1 MARLRFRQFEKELS
15 PVEQERGLSSYPAA
29 PPPQQMVGN
38 EVLRKSIATER
49 FGQSLLAFG
58 STLGKIITNEQG
70 RIRKE
75 VWEQGMPLAYKE
87 LDEKLEQKIRDD
99 YQWMTPAQ
107 VGEQWDIDLVHLLGD
122 GEGKIGVI
130 ENSDAVQGIT
140 HEGDRKRLMALLR
153 SRASSVEMKVLRQQ
167 HGLENQIR
175 SSGFSNQ
182 VKGGL
187 DEKLLE
193 IQHHEFDHA
202 GQDKDT
208 FTEFLNEFTDD
219 LIDSAFTDN
228 NIPEGQKRRLELEIT
243 SEVNNWRNS
252 ALRWNYTIRQGI
264 GAATWEGEG
273 KEILETEAADDVGFR
288 RRSGDETEDL
298 RIKKYRDWTDKGV
311 ELGYI
316 DGVDGIARLARAELI
331 IDTNDLKYDLKNDPE
346 LAMARLSRPEFNTPE
361 NRIKYFAGYGFKIDE
376 NGNPTEGERISESS
390 AFIEVEDEWTHLVTN
405 GGKGYYPSIIKN
417 RQAFYEEATN
427 IVKDRTEKDVGR
439 IRQELRTLAEVLTNP
454 NSDAT
459 SVVHAKAND
468 RTSRHLGTRVPP
480 WELEQWELV
489 LKYAERVREGI
500 TDPINEEFD
509 LHLKSRPELSEIL
522 KTLDPD
528 QLPQEEYGFHKD
540 NYRLNEMRAVFGNT
554 KRMVDS
560 LMKAREED
568 PAAMGFGLIIKENK
582 DASSG
587 DEVLL
592 HSNEAIGIVV
602 ADQIRYNGGTQSM
615 PTAEDLPRLIQNGT
629 FSIWSNGL
637 GKDFEETWGTFE
649 TGEDKQTFLLST
661 LRKYDEEWH
670 PAVLQEMIKLEGF
683 SRVDQLY
690 MDITNPAVLNHLHK
704 SQVNREALKEGS
716 TRFFNSEDATVEN
729 IKKETA
735 FGSNGEA
742 IREFLLSFY
751 GQPAVQE
758 ELADAF
764 VYYTLQLGSTGEG
777 GRDYGDVL
785 GEEGKNLAST
795 NMHLIQSRYAV
806 IDGGEGAKSFL
817 RIPIDEL
824 QGGVTADDMQDTL
837 KEFTPNLLKLRKDDP
852 AWNFVSGEEEAPFG
866 DTLWQWVTNSDESGA
881 ILLFYNEQT
890 GAMDVAR
897 YNKNP
902 ATLTWKQLRDLK
914 PLNRPSFGRVAG
926 DVAGKAAVA
935 AGEIIGDVVNP
946 LIREWED
953 YQFFDADR
961 VQFAAE
967 EMALQNTPAHLLPE
981 KRKIITENRVK
992 RAELRRLR
1000 IEENVRVA
1008 EQRRL
1013 ELEARLAKEDEETVD
1028 VMGQVLEQ
1036 AETEETTPEVESPED
1051 RRDRYTRMFWYK
1063 GDDREALT
1071 KKQIKRLMA
1080 LDPEEAEVAL
1090 QEIRRGGG

>member
-15 PVEQERGLSSYPAA
+15 PIEQERGLSSYPAA

-38 EVLRKSIATER
+38 EVLRETRAYASLGK
-49 FGQSLLAFG
+49 SLLDFG

-75 VWEQGMPLAYKE
+75 VWEQGLPLAYQE

-107 VGEQWDIDLVHLLGD
+107 VGEQWDSDLVHLLGD

-130 ENSDAVQGIT
+130 EESAAVKGIT

-153 SRASSVEMKVLRQQ
+153 ARASSVEMKVLRQQ
-167 HGLENQIR
+167 HGLENQLKESI
-175 SSGFSNQ
+175 FKNQ
-182 VKGGL
+182 VRDGL
-187 DEKLLE
+187 EEKLLE
-193 IQHHEFDHA
+193 IQHHDFDHA
-202 GQDKDT
+202 GYDKDA
-208 FTEFLNEFTDD
+208 FTEFLDKFTED
-219 LIDSAFTDN
+219 LIDDSHADN
-228 NIPEGQKRRLELEIT
+228 VPQVQKQRLELEIT

-298 RIKKYRDWTDKGV
+298 RITKYRDWTDKGV

-331 IDTNDLKYDLKNDPE
+331 IDTNDLKYDLENDPE
-346 LAMARLSRPEFNTPE
+346 LAMARLSRVEFNTPE
-361 NRIKYFAGYGFKIDE
+361 NRIEYFAGYGFKIDE

-390 AFIEVEDEWTHLVTN
+390 AFIEVKKEWTRLVTN

-427 IVKDRTEKDVGR
+427 IVKARTEKDVGR
-439 IRQELRTLAEVLTNP
+439 IRQELRRLAEVLTNP
-454 NSDAT
+454 NSDKE
-459 SVVHAKAND
+459 SVAHAKAND
-468 RTSRHLGTRVPP
+468 RTSRHLGTRIPP

-522 KTLDPD
+522 ETLDPD

-540 NYRLNEMRAVFGNT
+540 NYRLHEMRAVFGNT

-568 PAAMGFGLIIKENK
+568 PAAMGFGLIIKGNE
-582 DASSG
+582 DASAG
-587 DEVLL
+587 EEVLL

-615 PTAEDLPRLIQNGT
+615 PTEEDLPRLIQNGT

-649 TGEDKQTFLLST
+649 TGEDKQAFLLST
-661 LRKYDEEWH
+661 LRKYDEEWY

-683 SRVDQLY
+683 SRVDQRY

-716 TRFFNSEDATVEN
+716 TRFFKSEDATVEN
-729 IKKETA
+729 IKKEIA
-735 FGSNGEA
+735 FGSDGEA

-764 VYYTLQLGSTGEG
+764 VYYTIQLASKGEG
-777 GRDYGDVL
+777 GRAYGDVL
-785 GEEGKNLAST
+785 GEEDENQAST
-795 NMHLIQSRYAV
+795 YRHLIQSRYAV
-806 IDGGEGAKSFL
+806 IAGGEGAKSFL
-817 RIPIDEL
+817 RIPINEL
-824 QGGVTADDMQDTL
+824 QGGVTAEDMQETL

-881 ILLFYNEQT
+881 ILFFSNEQT
-890 GAMDVAR
+890 GDMDVAR

-902 ATLTWKQLRDLK
+902 ATLTWEQLRKLE
-914 PLNRPSFGRVAG
+914 PLNRPGYLSTTAG
-926 DVAGKAAVA
+926 LAGKAATA

-953 YQFFDADR
+953 YQFFDADWA
-961 VQFAAE
+961 QFAAE
-967 EMALQNTPAHLLPE
+967 EMDLQNTPAHLRPARRE
-981 KRKIITENRVK
+981 RITANRVK
-992 RAELRRLR
+992 RAELKRLR

-1013 ELEARLAKEDEETVD
+1013 ELEARLAKEDEETVE

-1036 AETEETTPEVESPED
+1036 AEAEETAPEGESPED
-1051 RRDRYTRMFWYK
+1051 RRDRYTRMFWFS
-1063 GDDREALT
+1063 GNNREALT

-1080 LDPEEAEVAL
+1080 LDPEKAEVAL

>member
-15 PVEQERGLSSYPAA
+15 PIEQERGLSSYPAA

-38 EVLRKSIATER
+38 EVLRETRAYASLGK
-49 FGQSLLAFG
+49 SLLDFG

-75 VWEQGMPLAYKE
+75 VWEQGLPLAYKE

-130 ENSDAVQGIT
+130 EESAAVKGIT

-153 SRASSVEMKVLRQQ
+153 ARASSVEMKVLRQQ
-167 HGLENQIR
+167 HGLENQLKESI
-175 SSGFSNQ
+175 FKNQ
-182 VKGGL
+182 VRDGL
-187 DEKLLE
+187 DEKLLK
-193 IQHHEFDHA
+193 IQHHDFDHA
-202 GQDKDT
+202 GYDKDA
-208 FTEFLNEFTDD
+208 FTEFLDKFTED
-219 LIDSAFTDN
+219 LIDDSHADN
-228 NIPEGQKRRLELEIT
+228 VPQVQKQRLELEIS

-273 KEILETEAADDVGFR
+273 KEILETGAAVDVGFR

-298 RIKKYRDWTDKGV
+298 RITKYRDWTDKGV

-316 DGVDGIARLARAELI
+316 DGVDGIARLAQAELI
-331 IDTNDLKYDLKNDPE
+331 IDTNDLKYDLENDPE

-390 AFIEVEDEWTHLVTN
+390 AFIEVEDEWTRLVTN

-417 RQAFYEEATN
+417 RQAFYEEAAN
-427 IVKDRTEKDVGR
+427 AVKDRTEKDVGR

-459 SVVHAKAND
+459 SVAHAKAND
-468 RTSRHLGTRVPP
+468 RTSRHLGTRIPP

-509 LHLKSRPELSEIL
+509 LHLKSRPELLEIL

-528 QLPQEEYGFHKD
+528 QLPQEEYGPDKD
-540 NYRLNEMRAVFGNT
+540 NYRLHQMKAVFGNT
-554 KRMVDS
+554 KRMADS

-568 PAAMGFGLIIKENK
+568 PAAMGFGLIIKGNE
-582 DASSG
+582 DASAG
-587 DEVLL
+587 EEVLL

-615 PTAEDLPRLIQNGT
+615 PTEEDLPWLIQNGT

-649 TGEDKQTFLLST
+649 TGEDKQAFLLST
-661 LRKYDEEWH
+661 LGKYDEKWH

-729 IKKETA
+729 IKKEIA
-735 FGSNGEA
+735 FGSDGEA

-758 ELADAF
+758 ELVDAF
-764 VYYTLQLGSTGEG
+764 VYYTIQLASKGEG
-777 GRDYGDVL
+777 GRDFGDVL
-785 GEEGKNLAST
+785 GEE
-795 NMHLIQSRYAV
+795 
-806 IDGGEGAKSFL
+806 
-817 RIPIDEL
+817 DE
-824 QGGVTADDMQDTL
+824 
-837 KEFTPNLLKLRKDDP
+837 
-852 AWNFVSGEEEAPFG
+852 
-866 DTLWQWVTNSDESGA
+866 
-881 ILLFYNEQT
+881 
-890 GAMDVAR
+890 
-897 YNKNP
+897 
-902 ATLTWKQLRDLK
+902 
-914 PLNRPSFGRVAG
+914 
-926 DVAGKAAVA
+926 
-935 AGEIIGDVVNP
+935 
-946 LIREWED
+946 
-953 YQFFDADR
+953 
-961 VQFAAE
+961 
-967 EMALQNTPAHLLPE
+967 
-981 KRKIITENRVK
+981 
-992 RAELRRLR
+992 
-1000 IEENVRVA
+1000 
-1008 EQRRL
+1008 
-1013 ELEARLAKEDEETVD
+1013 
-1028 VMGQVLEQ
+1028 
-1036 AETEETTPEVESPED
+1036 
-1051 RRDRYTRMFWYK
+1051 
-1063 GDDREALT
+1063 
-1071 KKQIKRLMA
+1071 KKQ
-1080 LDPEEAEVAL
+1080 DSVFP
-1090 QEIRRGGG
+1090 